1 MSVARR
7 ALGERIIILYK
18 WLKAAAEVLL
28 ALGLIVLSLSGEID
42 SLRALAIELRRNLAS
57 RWSLALAEVIGG
69 LLSEQG
75 LHYVMLGLFLD
86 GAVSAF
92 EGYSLWRGYRWGAW
106 LVVVASALPLPLEVV
121 AIVRHH
127 RLGRVLLALANLA
140 IVIYLAS
147 RILGRPSE
155 GGRPLEEKKTGDAP

>member
-1 MSVARR
+1 MSMARR
-7 ALGERIIILYK
+7 PVGERIIILYK

-28 ALGLIVLSLSGEID
+28 AVGLIVLSLSGEIE
-42 SLRALAIELRRNLAS
+42 SLRALGIELRRNVAS
-57 RWSLALAEVIGG
+57 RWSLAVAAVIGG
-69 LLSEQG
+69 LLSERG
-75 LHYVMLGLFLD
+75 LYYVKLGLFLD

-140 IVIYLAS
+140 IVIYLAC
-147 RILGRPSE
+147 RIVTRPSE
-155 GGRPLEEKKTGDAP
+155 AGRPPEEKTSDVP